1 MNYDNQSSCQQ
12 LVNHCG
18 AMQQSQNYNTQYQAY
33 PCVQVMPNTEIQK
46 KFLEYIRINSKI
58 SDVFKTQ
65 NLIQTLEIKYNELS
79 SRNILHISNPKISN
93 YTFSDYIPHDIC
105 MFAEEIGR
113 ATNTDMF
120 TCIMAICG
128 AIAIALRGRYRIRL
142 NAFWTEEMN
151 LFIIIAKKSGQ
162 RKSAIV
168 KYLKIPIT
176 DYLERKLRLLR
187 EQNKN
192 CYNVNHSQIVTIKK
206 AKERL
211 IIKNYI
217 HDIKES
223 GEDTN
228 SMDILLTELSH
239 LNDEMKKY
247 IPEDNNPAEIFCNV
261 TTILGL
267 LQNLKQQ
274 GETIALL
281 EAEASFL
288 FSRYFKEN
296 SFITLLNNAYDGE
309 SYQYNSSKNNINI
322 HHPSLNMLLFLQTKF
337 MVEHFANENL
347 DSLGYLPRML
357 PIFASDFVDIEN
369 DPTLWGMEGI
379 PYPSAQYSERISKI
393 LDITYTQDQDRE
405 IYDIVCEPEAYDMIK
420 KFEAS
425 NGKDSSNNAYPHME
439 SFISK
444 LHGHAIR
451 IAGAIHGWNHL
462 EPHKQPLTV
471 KEMEAGIYLASIVR
485 EHANIAYNTELKN
498 ARENALKILRYIVR
512 QDWSRSNPLISST
525 QLLQNVGLKKSQC
538 IPALDFLEKHN
549 FIRQHHEACH
559 AILCILHKD
568 LPNINLNTLT
578 VD

>member
-1 MNYDNQSSCQQ
+1 MNYDNQFSCQQ
-12 LVNHCG
+12 LVNFGG
-18 AMQQSQNYNTQYQAY
+18 AMQQNQIFNMQYQTY
-33 PCVQVMPNTEIQK
+33 PCAQVIPYTEIQK
-46 KFLEYIRINSKI
+46 KFLEYISINSKI
-58 SDVFKTQ
+58 FDVFKTQ

-79 SRNILHISNPKISN
+79 SKNILHISNPKISN

-105 MFAEEIGR
+105 IFAEEIGI

-128 AIAIALRGRYRIRL
+128 ATAIALRGRYRIRL
-142 NAFWTEEMN
+142 NDFWTEEMN
-151 LFIIIAKKSGQ
+151 LFIIIAKKSGK
-162 RKSAIV
+162 RKSAIA
-168 KYLKIPIT
+168 KYLKTPIT
-176 DYLERKLRLLR
+176 DYLERKIRLLR

-192 CYNVNHSQIVTIKK
+192 YYNVNPSQIVTIKK

-217 HDIKES
+217 RNIKES
-223 GEDTN
+223 GEDIN
-228 SMDILLTELSH
+228 SMDTLLTKLSH
-239 LNDEMKKY
+239 LNDKMKKY

-267 LQNLKQQ
+267 LKNLKQQ

-309 SYQYNSSKNNINI
+309 SYQYNSLKNNINI

-357 PIFASDFVDIEN
+357 PIFASDFVDTEN
-369 DPTLWGMEGI
+369 EVTLWGMEDI
-379 PYPSAQYSERISKI
+379 PSPSAQYSEKISKI
-393 LDITYTQDQDRE
+393 LDITYTQNQDRE
-405 IYDIVCEPEAYDMIK
+405 IYDIVCEPKAYDMIK
-420 KFEAS
+420 KFEA
-425 NGKDSSNNAYPHME
+425 NNTKDISDNTYPHME

-485 EHANIAYNTELKN
+485 EHANIAYNTEQKN
-498 ARENALKILRYIVR
+498 ARENAIKILRYIFR
-512 QDWSRSNPLISST
+512 QDWSRSNPLISAT
-525 QLLQNVGLKKSQC
+525 QLLQNVGLKKAQC
-538 IPALDFLEKHN
+538 LPALNFLEKHN
-549 FIRQHHEACH
+549 IIRQHHEPNH
-559 AILCILHKD
+559 TILCILHK
-568 LPNINLNTLT
+568 NLLSIQL
-578 VD
+578 DMLIG